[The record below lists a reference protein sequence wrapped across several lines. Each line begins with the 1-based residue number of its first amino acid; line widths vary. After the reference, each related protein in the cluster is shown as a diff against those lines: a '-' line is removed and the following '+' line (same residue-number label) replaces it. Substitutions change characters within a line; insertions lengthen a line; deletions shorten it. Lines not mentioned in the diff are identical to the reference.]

1 MKPHAEERLT
11 NMNANTLSNEP
22 ESARTSGNGRP
33 SETELSEADFLAR
46 EAEQAKAAITN
57 TMEELKK
64 NLGSAADLRLWAQHH
79 PWLVVGVAAAA
90 GFAAGSAIG
99 SIGSDDRREEPVP
112 QPVAGSAPPRRSAM
126 WGSLMSPLFE
136 LAKVAIQSSVAAT
149 AAGAAASNE
158 TQSEPVGSTIPEG
171 YGESVPF

>member
-1 MKPHAEERLT
+1 
-11 NMNANTLSNEP
+11 MNANTLSNEP
-22 ESARTSGNGRP
+22 ELARTSGNGRP

-46 EAEQAKAAITN
+46 EAEQARAAITN

-64 NLGSAADLRLWAQHH
+64 NLGSAADLRAWAQHH

-90 GFAAGSAIG
+90 GFAAGSAIC
-99 SIGSDDRREEPVP
+99 SIGSDDQRAEPPP
-112 QPVAGSAPPRRSAM
+112 QPVAGSAQPRRPTM

-136 LAKVAIQSSVAAT
+136 LAKVTIQSSLAAA
-149 AAGAAASNE
+149 AAGTAASNGV
-158 TQSEPVGSTIPEG
+158 QSERAASAVPEG